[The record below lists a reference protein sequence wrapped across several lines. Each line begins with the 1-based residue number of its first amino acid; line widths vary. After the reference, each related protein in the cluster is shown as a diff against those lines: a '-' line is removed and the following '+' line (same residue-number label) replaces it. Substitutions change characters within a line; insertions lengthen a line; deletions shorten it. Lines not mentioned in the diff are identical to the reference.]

1 MESNEELKK
10 PVNRKPIVITAVIAA
25 VVCIAVVIVIFAKG
39 GSTEKS
45 LAEQLD
51 LAERYLSE
59 LDYES
64 AIAAYEAA
72 IRIDPKSED
81 AYRGLADAYIG
92 LEDYQ
97 AAVEALERGIDQS
110 GSENLAEYLAE
121 ISTKYLLEERAE
133 NGLSE
138 KTEVDGEAAENG
150 EEKAAEITDAEQIQV
165 TITRTKIQA
174 DSVFNQEGYGSLT
187 INGVGSLWDNW
198 DNPESVIPPQK
209 ALIDADGNFV
219 FPYKSTYLTYY
230 ISEGVVSLTESSAY
244 FTSDNY
250 ELGEYLPAYYN
261 LDGSSVFV
269 PEVTVNGIDRDED
282 GDEYKYNITWYG
294 GPMQDGYALV
304 IEDVERWY
312 PGAFG
317 GMGINSYIMDKSGTI
332 TCTLPEEFN
341 DCLTMSGNWG
351 IRTIYSLGWC
361 GEGLF
366 AVFDHGYDENGNY
379 SGEAKGYM
387 DPAGNMVLDLS
398 GHGFTDLWP
407 FHEGLAAVRSES
419 GLIGFIDKTG
429 ALVIPCIYDATGDF
443 CEDGI
448 CAVKIDGKWGYIDKD
463 GSEIIPFEYDNA
475 YGAGNGLASVVKDG
489 MCGLV
494 DYSNQVIVPLEYDDI
509 SSCEGGTAYAI
520 KDGEIYII
528 TMLVG
533 N

>member
-1 MESNEELKK
+1 MESNKEPKK
-10 PVNRKPIVITAVIAA
+10 TGNKKLIIITAVIAA
-25 VVCIAVVIVIFAKG
+25 AVCIALVAAIFAKG
-39 GSTEKS
+39 GSTEKR

-72 IRIDPKSED
+72 IEIDPKCEE
-81 AYRGLADAYIG
+81 AYLGLADAYIG
-92 LEDYQ
+92 LEDYE
-97 AAVEALERGIDQS
+97 AAIEALESGIEET
-110 GSENLAEYLAE
+110 GSEMLTEYLAE
-121 ISTKYLLEERAE
+121 VNAEYSQIEAARLAEEEAAAE
-133 NGLSE
+133 AARLAE
-138 KTEVDGEAAENG
+138 EEAAEL
-150 EEKAAEITDAEQIQV
+150 TDAEQIQV
-165 TITRTKIQA
+165 TITRTEIQA

-209 ALIDADGNFV
+209 ALIDADGNFI
-219 FPYKSTYLTYY
+219 FPYKSTYLTYR
-230 ISEGVVSLTESSAY
+230 ISEGVVSLTESSPYSKSDAY
-244 FTSDNY
+244 
-250 ELGEYLPAYYN
+250 EWGEYLPAYYN

-269 PEVTVNGIDRDED
+269 PEVTINEIDWDTMED
-282 GDEYKYNITWYG
+282 GVEYILDIMWYG

-304 IEDVERWY
+304 IEEVGKVSHFE
-312 PGAFG
+312 GIG
-317 GMGINSYIMDKSGTI
+317 GYRSGINSYIVDKSGTI

-341 DCLTMSGNWG
+341 DMQEMGWG
-351 IRTIYSLGWC
+351 FNPTYSLGWC

-366 AVFDHGYDENGNY
+366 SVAENSYDGNW
-379 SGEAKGYM
+379 EAKGYM
-387 DPAGNMVLDLS
+387 DPVGNMVIDLS
-398 GHGFTDLWP
+398 GRGFTSLWS
-407 FHEGLAAVRSES
+407 FHEGLAAVRSEN

-429 ALVIPCIYDATGDF
+429 ALVIPCTYDAIGDF
-443 CEDGI
+443 SEDGI
-448 CAVKIDGKWGYIDKD
+448 CAAQNDGKWGYIDKD
-463 GSEIIPFEYDNA
+463 GGVVIPFEYDGA

-509 SSCEGGTAYAI
+509 SSCEGGAAYAI

-528 TMLVG
+528 TLLVG